1 MALLGLQ
8 PVGVPDHVMG
18 FLVCYLL
25 PVVALMLYEGWLIRQ
40 FNANQRLRAESS
52 RASRLSASVQK
63 AAVGAQEVD
72 GLPALPGQHASSSM
86 GKGRGNE
93 GPGTATA
100 SDTGGHQQGGLVH
113 SALDDL
119 RDGNFGGDFG
129 GSVYRGGG
137 SVQSSSATAAAAS
150 GGQPA
155 ASRQFVYKRPQGCLH
170 RVTVA
175 VKVMHAVTIDFNQYK
190 RRHVMLQLHSKI
202 HHK

>member
-52 RASRLSASVQK
+52 RASRLSASAQK
-63 AAVGAQEVD
+63 AAVGEQEVD
-72 GLPALPGQHASSSM
+72 GLAPALPGQHASSSM
-86 GKGRGNE
+86 GKGSGNE

-100 SDTGGHQQGGLVH
+100 RDTGGHQQGGLVH
-113 SALDDL
+113 SVLDDL
-119 RDGNFGGDFG
+119 HNGNLG
-129 GSVYRGGG
+129 GSVPGGG
-137 SVQSSSATAAAAS
+137 GGGGVQLPSATAAAAS

-155 ASRQFVYKRPQGCLH
+155 AGRQFVYKRPKGCLH

-175 VKVMHAVTIDFNQYK
+175 VKVMHAVTINFN
-190 RRHVMLQLHSKI
+190 
-202 HHK
+202 